1 MASVVIPGGIE
12 ILQTVQTVLHC
23 MITDMLLIQI
33 IPDGVG
39 IAIDINILVFL
50 QVHRYIRCLQS
61 GIFPCETDPVLQIP
75 QKIPGIQTV
84 FCQLREKVLS
94 LLIELQDFIKQ
105 ARALHPGLQIFKIVG
120 HFGQH

>member
-12 ILQTVQTVLHC
+12 ILQAVQTVLHC
-23 MITDMLLIQI
+23 MITDMILIQI

-50 QVHRYIRCLQS
+50 QVHRYVRCLQS
-61 GIFPCETDPVLQIP
+61 GIFPRKLDTALQIP
-75 QKIPGIQTV
+75 QEIPGIQAV

-94 LLIELQDFIKQ
+94 LLIELQDFLKQ